1 MVSVSTGFQK
11 KKKNARNHANC
22 WLEQIQITVS
32 IYTLFPPFLE
42 SPGIGKES
50 WKVLEMPGIL
60 LKFWKGPGIYLRSN
74 SPKVNTSIFWAS
86 SVC

>member
-1 MVSVSTGFQK
+1 MV
-11 KKKNARNHANC
+11 
-22 WLEQIQITVS
+22 
-32 IYTLFPPFLE
+32 PPFLE

-50 WKVLEMPGIL
+50 WKLLEMPGIL